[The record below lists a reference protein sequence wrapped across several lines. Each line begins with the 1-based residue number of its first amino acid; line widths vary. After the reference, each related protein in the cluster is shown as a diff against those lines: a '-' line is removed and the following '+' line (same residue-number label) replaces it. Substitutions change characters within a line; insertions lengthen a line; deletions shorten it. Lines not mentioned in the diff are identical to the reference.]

1 MADEQEETFFQP
13 EEVKEIIKVEVRQ
26 VLPDDVEYNPEKVEG
41 WIAQIQERVMKRL
54 IVDKKPFKYICTC
67 VIQQRNGAGLHCAN
81 GMYWENDDGTRL
93 RRHECRY
100 AFNGRRRPSLPPA
113 PDRSLSSPTYH
124 TCSPHHSSLPRP
136 PFVHF
141 LGGAQDKYETKSLAC
156 FTTVFGFLF

>member
-1 MADEQEETFFQP
+1 MADDQEETFFQP
-13 EEVKEIIKVEVRQ
+13 EEVKAIITDEVRQ
-26 VLPDDVEYNPEKVEG
+26 VLPDTVEYNPEKVEG

-100 AFNGRRRPSLPPA
+100 AFNGDDRSLPSLLALPA

-124 TCSPHHSSLPRP
+124 TCSPHHSSL
-136 PFVHF
+136 
-141 LGGAQDKYETKSLAC
+141 SLSRSPC
-156 FTTVFGFLF
+156 LS

>member
-1 MADEQEETFFQP
+1 MADDQEETFFQP
-13 EEVKEIIKVEVRQ
+13 EEVKAIITDEVRQ
-26 VLPDDVEYNPEKVEG
+26 VLPDTVEYNPEKVEG

-100 AFNGRRRPSLPPA
+100 AFNDGDDLPCRPLRIDRCLRPRTTPAHHTTPLSPARPSYI
-113 PDRSLSSPTYH
+113 S
-124 TCSPHHSSLPRP
+124 
-136 PFVHF
+136 
-141 LGGAQDKYETKSLAC
+141 
-156 FTTVFGFLF
+156 